1 MRQERQTN
9 LKKRLNP
16 MEQRRSLGFI
26 SDGPM
31 LPLILVCGRSH
42 VRCSTDEFGKLGQV
56 LVSKMSRPTLT
67 QAPLASLYKPWY
79 GHFLR
84 QSESQFALPWP
95 DSYMLCDAERR
106 LISRSVQQFQLGEWA
121 RGRGLVRRASSHS
134 LLSIDR
140 WFLSSLELFI
150 AEEQCHSR
158 LLGRFLDRERIPR
171 LNNHWVDRVFRQL
184 RKLAGLEVCVMV
196 LVTAEVLAVPFYQ
209 ALRDATRSQ
218 LLRSICKRILCD
230 EAAHLDYQALTLGL
244 IRRPLS
250 NRARGIRVLCHSIL
264 FHCTALL
271 LWQQHHVV
279 FRAAGWDFR
288 RFWAQARRGFARLQL
303 KIWRL
308 SLGGAGR
315 AGSQSSSCHRNDL
328 LRPRRG

>member
-1 MRQERQTN
+1 MISRMP
-9 LKKRLNP
+9 KRTP
-16 MEQRRSLGFI
+16 
-26 SDGPM
+26 
-31 LPLILVCGRSH
+31 
-42 VRCSTDEFGKLGQV
+42 
-56 LVSKMSRPTLT
+56 T
-67 QAPLASLYKPWY
+67 QALIASPYEHWY
-79 GHFLR
+79 AHFLR
-84 QSESQFALPWP
+84 QSESPLALPWS
-95 DSYMLCDAERR
+95 DSYRLCDAERR

-134 LLSIDR
+134 VLSIYQC
-140 WFLSSLELFI
+140 FLPSLELFI

-171 LNNHWVDRVFRQL
+171 LSSHWVDGVFRHL

-250 NRARGIRVLCHSIL
+250 NRARGIHVLCHSIL

-308 SLGGAGR
+308 SLGAGR
-315 AGSQSSSCHRNDL
+315 GGSQTTVVLAR
-328 LRPRRG
+328 